1 MDAVKASLDERD
13 LILLN
18 AYLDNELSA
27 EERASFEQRLAR
39 DPALQAELRELQA
52 TVLLLG
58 MAERVRAPRNFTLDP
73 NLYSKP
79 ARSGWWRLGKITPL
93 MPLAAAGAGIV
104 GVALCIGGIALSRLG
119 GGAAAPSVAME
130 AAAPQQEPAAMPP
143 EAPAEEAAPE
153 EAEPAAETAPLP
165 EAFAPQEAQPQ
176 QAPAGAPSPTLVA
189 PSEEAGGVFAAEEAS
204 SEADVATSPPLPTA
218 AGDQERAGNAAEQ
231 GGRVIEPAPAQPSP
245 DGLFGRPAGSP
256 IGGVVVA
263 ALLLAVGL
271 IILAVSLLLIFR
283 QRGRGR

>member
-1 MDAVKASLDERD
+1 VDAVKASLDERD

-39 DPALQAELRELQA
+39 EPALRAELRELQA

-79 ARSGWWRLGKITPL
+79 ARSEWWRLGKVAPL

-104 GVALCIGGIALSRLG
+104 VVALCIGAIALSRLG

-130 AAAPQQEPAAMPP
+130 AAQPQQEPAAMLP
-143 EAPAEEAAPE
+143 EAPAEEAAPA
-153 EAEPAAETAPLP
+153 EAGPAAQAAPLP
-165 EAFAPQEAQPQ
+165 EAFAQQEAQTQ
-176 QAPAGAPSPTLVA
+176 QAPAGAPPPTLVA
-189 PSEEAGGVFAAEEAS
+189 PPEEAGGVFAAEEAS
-204 SEADVATSPPLPTA
+204 SEADAAASPPLPTA
-218 AGDQERAGNAAEQ
+218 AGEQQGAGNAAGQ
-231 GGRVIEPAPAQPSP
+231 GERMIEPAQPQSLPA
-245 DGLFGRPAGSP
+245 GTFERPAGSP
-256 IGGVVVA
+256 IGSIVVA
-263 ALLLAVGL
+263 VLLFAVGL
-271 IILAVSLLLIFR
+271 IILAVSLILIFR